1 MTVLIGWAA
10 LAMAGWWYAGAKG
23 IPGWAAIPVVA
34 AFLLEFSFY
43 LVPGF
48 ESVRRYLESRFSR
61 VRLAAVM
68 ALSGLLPYLIYSLG
82 TGLFRWNGLALV
94 LGIAAGVSFWY
105 VVLRPG
111 GAADIAL
118 IVALAAIVLA
128 KVFDPV
134 YESPAPQIKDLDV
147 LGQLMLIRLAAL
159 TLLSLRHVKGVGFG
173 FVPRRSEWWIG
184 VRQYLWFL
192 PLGFPLAVGFGVVR
206 WTPGVF
212 DPLKSVLLFAAFL
225 WVVALSE
232 EFFFRG
238 LLQQWLR
245 DSTGSSRAALLL
257 TSIAFGLVHLPFRG
271 FPNWKFALV
280 AALAG
285 WFYGRAYQQAGSIRA
300 SMVTHA
306 LVVTTWR
313 SVFSF

>member
-1 MTVLIGWAA
+1 
-10 LAMAGWWYAGAKG
+10 
-23 IPGWAAIPVVA
+23 VVA

-48 ESVRRYLESRFSR
+48 EPLRRALEARLSRA
-61 VRLAAVM
+61 RLAAWM
-68 ALSGLLPYLIYSLG
+68 TLSGVAPYGVYTAG
-82 TGLFRWNGLALV
+82 TGLFQWDSLV
-94 LGIAAGVSFWY
+94 LLLGIAAGVSFWF

-111 GAADIAL
+111 AAADL
-118 IVALAAIVLA
+118 GLVVALAAIVLA
-128 KVFDPV
+128 KALDPL
-134 YESPAPQIKDLDV
+134 YPSPAPAIKDLDV
-147 LGQLMLIRLAAL
+147 LGQLMLIRLGAL
-159 TLLSLRHVKGVGFG
+159 AVLSMRRLKGVGFG
-173 FVPRRSEWWIG
+173 FVPRRREWSIG
-184 VRQYLWFL
+184 VRQFLWFL
-192 PLGFPLAVGFGVVR
+192 PLGFPLAAAFGVIR
-206 WTPGVF
+206 WTPGAF
-212 DPLKSVLLFAAFL
+212 DPLKAVLVFAGFL

-238 LLQQWLR
+238 LLQQWVR
-245 DSTGSSRAALLL
+245 DSTGSPQAALLL

-280 AALAG
+280 AAIAG

-313 SVFSF
+313 SVFS